1 MNKIKLAALDVDG
14 TLVRTDLSLQPNV
27 IAAVQSLRDAGIE
40 IGIAT
45 GRCIGELK
53 TLREALPWI
62 KYFIVS
68 NGAVVLDTQNKITVY
83 ENRLPLSIAREIERE
98 ARRYSV
104 MTEVYADGVSYLNR
118 SCWEQTERYTAAFM
132 HHPSLASGRVPVENV
147 GDLLA
152 ARTEDVE
159 KLYFTFEHP
168 NDLKKLE
175 SFCRRFAVDLVVSIH
190 DGLEVNQRG
199 VEKGTGLRELCAY
212 LNISLQETA
221 AVGDGLAD
229 IAMFRV
235 AGLSVAMDNAQAQV
249 RHSAA
254 LVAPDNDSDGMVWAA
269 EQIIGAE

>member
-235 AGLSVAMDNAQAQV
+235 AGLSVAMENAQAQV

-269 EQIIGAE
+269 EQIISAE

>member
-1 MNKIKLAALDVDG
+1 MKKIKLAALDVDG

-27 IAAVQSLRDAGIE
+27 IAAVQSMRDAGIE

-62 KYFIVS
+62 RYFIVS
-68 NGAVVLDTQNKITVY
+68 NGAAVLDTQNKITVY

-104 MTEVYADGVSYLNR
+104 MTEVYADGVSYLNQ
-118 SCWEQTERYTAAFM
+118 SCWEQTERYTAACM

-229 IAMFRV
+229 IAMFRL
-235 AGLSVAMDNAQAQV
+235 AGLSVAMENAQAQV
-249 RHSAA
+249 RQSAA